1 MTNEELKALCES
13 NARAIAATNE
23 GISELRNTVSATTEQ
38 QARHTDE
45 IDTLLGAVSSNEVA
59 IKELIAEMAKT
70 NAAIAESNQRFDVLR
85 DEAIADRRENREL
98 WNDAMTQADAD
109 RAEYR
114 EKFDRAMARADA
126 DRARADDRHTAQME
140 VIQTLLLELTKSN
153 GNINTLRDRV
163 DTLEQAS

>member
-1 MTNEELKALCES
+1 MTDRLDRIE
-13 NARAIAATNE
+13 AI
-23 GISELRNTVSATTEQ
+23 LQTTAEK
-38 QARHTDE
+38 QARRTDE
-45 IDTLLGAVSSNEVA
+45 IDTLLGAVSTNEVA
-59 IKELIAEMAKT
+59 VKELIAEMAKT
-70 NAAIAESNQRFDVLR
+70 NAAVAESNQRFDVLR

-98 WNDAMTQADAD
+98 WNDAMTQTDAD

-114 EKFDRAMARADA
+114 EKFDRAMAQSDT
-126 DRARADDRHTAQME
+126 DRTRTDERHAAQME

>member
-1 MTNEELKALCES
+1 MTDRLDRIE
-13 NARAIAATNE
+13 AI
-23 GISELRNTVSATTEQ
+23 LQTTAEK
-38 QARHTDE
+38 QARHADE
-45 IDTLLGAVSSNEVA
+45 IDALLGAVSTNEVVV
-59 IKELIAEMAKT
+59 KNLIAEMAKT
-70 NAAIAESNQRFDVLR
+70 TAAVAKSNQRFDVLR

-114 EKFDRAMARADA
+114 EKFDRAMAQSDT
-126 DRARADDRHTAQME
+126 DRARADERHVAQME